1 MNRTLVALL
10 AAGLCIGTANAQNT
24 AVQKA
29 SPDKAANKAEPV
41 KAEPTKA
48 KSLEDLFP
56 AQESTAALTIGSKAP
71 ELKIAE
77 WVRGTPVSGFE
88 KGRVYVVE
96 FWATWCG
103 PCIIAFPHLAELQ
116 AKHADKVTVIGVNIW
131 ENKEGEERAEL
142 VRQFVADHE
151 EMAYTV
157 ALEEGTAMA
166 ETWMKAAGRNG
177 IPAAFIVDGNG
188 TIAWIGHPMAMDA
201 PLEQIAGGKF
211 DMEATKKSLAQEQR
225 LNTAHMALRSAAM
238 EQEWSRAAEIA
249 TALINE
255 GEYANRIGSLNYI
268 GWTLSLSEDAPEQCY
283 KIAHKAA
290 KMANEQ
296 TEWKEWALLSTYAQ
310 TSFRTGEKAEAV
322 KWITKALELAPDGAK
337 SGLQQRLEQYGNQ
350 G

>member
-10 AAGLCIGTANAQNT
+10 AAGLCIGTASAQNT
-24 AVQKA
+24 TVQNAK
-29 SPDKAANKAEPV
+29 SPDSKPDAPVAKAEPV
-41 KAEPTKA
+41 KA
-48 KSLEDLFP
+48 KSLEELFP
-56 AQESTAALTIGSKAP
+56 DQASTAALNIGSKAP

-131 ENKEGEERAEL
+131 ENKEGEERAEM
-142 VRQFVADHE
+142 VRQFVANHE

-166 ETWMKAAGRNG
+166 ETWMQAAGRNG

-201 PLEQIAGGKF
+201 PLEQIASGQF
-211 DMEATKKSLAQEQR
+211 DMEAMKKSIAREQR
-225 LNTAHMALRSAAM
+225 LNTAHLALRSAAM
-238 EQEWSRAAEIA
+238 EAEWSKATEIA
-249 TALINE
+249 TALLEE
-255 GEYANRIGSLNYI
+255 GDYPNRVGSLNFI
-268 GWTLSLSEDAPEQCY
+268 GWTLSASEDAPEQCY

-296 TEWKEWALLSTYAQ
+296 TEWKEWGLLSTYAQ
-310 TSFRTGEKAEAV
+310 TAFRNGEKAEAV
-322 KWITKALELAPDGAK
+322 KWITKALELAPDAAK
-337 SGLQQRLEQYGNQ
+337 AGLQQRLEQYGNQ